1 MTDVTLRNDFNLLS
15 VIYYKKSEE
24 IISNLNANKN
34 WNMNNFWDQKFSLTP
49 NLYGEKPNQFI
60 LKELKNLSPGKILLP
75 GEGEGRNA
83 LYAAASQ
90 WQVTAID
97 QSPIA
102 KKHTLKK
109 AHDLGLDIDYQ
120 VTDIR
125 DFHFEPETY
134 DVVALIYFH
143 LPENILTEIHRKS
156 VDSLKTG
163 GSLIIEGF
171 GKNQLNYNSGGPKDF
186 QMLYDI
192 DDLKAS
198 FQEISWE
205 EEFDG
210 VLELDEGKGHKGAA
224 HVIRLKG
231 TKNRG

>member
-1 MTDVTLRNDFNLLS
+1 MS
-15 VIYYKKSEE
+15 
-24 IISNLNANKN
+24 
-34 WNMNNFWDQKFSLTP
+34 NFWDQKFSLTP

-60 LKELKNLSPGKILLP
+60 EKELKKLSPGKILLP

-83 LYAAASQ
+83 LYAAALQ
-90 WQVTAID
+90 WEVTAID

-109 AHDLGLDIDYQ
+109 ALDLGLDMDYH

-125 DFHFEPETY
+125 DFHFAPETY

-143 LPENILTEIHRKS
+143 LPENMQAEIHKKT
-156 VDSLKTG
+156 VAALKKG
-163 GSLIIEGF
+163 GSIFIEGF
-171 GKNQLNYNSGGPKDF
+171 GKNQLNYQSGGPKDL
-186 QMLYDI
+186 QMLYDM
-192 DDLKAS
+192 DELKAS
-198 FQEISWE
+198 FQDISWNE
-205 EEFDG
+205 DFDG
-210 VLELDEGKGHKGAA
+210 ILELDEGAGHKGDA